1 MDRELALIMQ
11 KAISDNENLST
22 LLNAAR
28 EEHPL
33 RDRTGL
39 KGTAWDTENTPA
51 YAERD

>member
-1 MDRELALIMQ
+1 MQ
-11 KAISDNENLST
+11 KAISENESLST

-39 KGTAWDTENTPA
+39 KGTVWDTENAPA
-51 YAERD
+51 NAERD